1 MDWNKLNAVVFRL
14 IIIFVKKSHGMNEI
28 IFLIEEAPEGGYTA
42 KALGESIFTEADSME
57 ELKQMVKDAVRCHF
71 DDKHMPKIVRLHYV
85 KEETISMASW
95 KFHEI
100 AKSELII
107 QLFWS

>member
-1 MDWNKLNAVVFRL
+1 
-14 IIIFVKKSHGMNEI
+14 MNEI

-71 DDKHMPKIVRLHYV
+71 DDKHMPKIVRLHFV
-85 KEETISMASW
+85 KEETISMAS
-95 KFHEI
+95 
-100 AKSELII
+100 
-107 QLFWS
+107 